1 MHDEIVVA
9 AWQTFLSIFFKKAKL
24 SAPAH
29 EPCWSFFCMIYFLPI
44 PPPPS
49 SYEIFFSSLMT
60 GNSQARHAAKM
71 WWEKNFLRKSKKIP
85 KIWRTFCLLCFLWRQ
100 KNTAESLTK
109 AYVIVNWVAHWNL
122 NKLKILH
129 DSDASH
135 WEIQKIINDWNLA
148 TTSTCWNFALHENK
162 SFLRWMQC
170 VKTIKS
176 NDLRSPLVNFICIRL
191 RPLSFMNNP
200 EE

>member
-1 MHDEIVVA
+1 MLPH
-9 AWQTFLSIFFKKAKL
+9 AWWNCRCSLTNIFKHFFFKKAKL

-109 AYVIVNWVAHWNL
+109 AYVIVNWVAYWNL

-129 DSDASH
+129 DFLMRVI
-135 WEIQKIINDWNLA
+135 E
-148 TTSTCWNFALHENK
+148 K
-162 SFLRWMQC
+162 S
-170 VKTIKS
+170 KK
-176 NDLRSPLVNFICIRL
+176 
-191 RPLSFMNNP
+191 
-200 EE
+200 